1 MFKKPFTVQAQNL
14 LSKKDAK
21 ALKSQIASEYP
32 ALDPEDIEELL
43 PEGQVKL
50 LKLDTRGLLYVTELP
65 VFFDPEGRGEIFPT
79 LHTLWLYPNFMPEL
93 TIHDGVSKFVLNG
106 ADLMLPGVV
115 VPANGVA
122 GFGTVAKNQKRCIKV
137 EGNPYPI
144 AVGKMLVNQSQME
157 KMKGKG
163 LEPCHIFKDALWQY
177 SFPSGKGVPNAGF
190 AEKDDEVTKCSEL
203 SYVPGKAQVAE
214 NSTETSGD
222 VEASPKAVA
231 TDESTPKS
239 APVDETT
246 PKVAETTPKS
256 FGDIAASDL
265 SQDDLL
271 DFCFMRA
278 FTVDLVDDKSLPV
291 EASELYEKHMKPNR
305 PEGTTLDVKKSSHK
319 QIGKYLNALR
329 KAKTIDVVEKKG
341 VISVTKVVRDH
352 KVMVQFQEKFAA
364 LAGEASTS
372 NSTAPS
378 GGGKVVENLPP
389 PVVTVKWAPQKATEC
404 IFKKVGKSK
413 SELYTWEEVEN
424 VVAEYIKKSELGS
437 GSKDEPVKLDE
448 ELITAVYRVA
458 GGQKKDVTFPEQVEF
473 GEFMEKLED
482 RMKQHTVI
490 DVAGL
495 GQAVRTGPPEASLI
509 NVTLSRKGAHNVTKI
524 EHLEAYCINVPAMG
538 DDLKKKLSCTVNVEE
553 SEAKN
558 SKEKLLIVQGHC
570 EQELADYLLQK
581 YGITKSFMSVKK

>member
-21 ALKSQIASEYP
+21 ALKNQIAEEYP
-32 ALDPEDIEELL
+32 AFDSKVLEELL

-50 LKLDTRGLLYVTELP
+50 LKLDTRGLLYVTDLP
-65 VFFDPEGRGEIFPT
+65 VFFDPEGRGEIYPT
-79 LHTLWLYPNFMPEL
+79 LHTLWLHPNIMPEL

-157 KMKGKG
+157 KLKGKG
-163 LEPCHIFKDALWQY
+163 LEPTHIFKDALWMY
-177 SFPSGKGVPNAGF
+177 SGKAIPNAGF
-190 AEKDDEVTKCSEL
+190 AEKEDEVMRCSDL
-203 SYVPGKAQVAE
+203 SYVPGKTTE
-214 NSTETSGD
+214 NSSETPGD
-222 VEASPKAVA
+222 VEASPKAA
-231 TDESTPKS
+231 SADESTPKATLADES
-239 APVDETT
+239 TPKAGETT
-246 PKVAETTPKS
+246 VSGSAQ
-256 FGDIAASDL
+256 ADL

-329 KAKTIDVVEKKG
+329 KAKAIDVVEKKG

-352 KVMVQFQEKFAA
+352 KTLVQMKEKFAA
-364 LAGEASTS
+364 LAGEATTS
-372 NSTAPS
+372 NASAS
-378 GGGKVVENLPP
+378 SKVVESLPP

-424 VVAEYIKKSELGS
+424 VMLEYIKASELGS
-437 GSKDEPVKLDE
+437 SKDAPVKLDE
-448 ELITAVYRVA
+448 ELITALYRVA

-473 GEFMEKLED
+473 GELLEKLED

-524 EHLEAYCINVPAMG
+524 EHLEAYCINVQAMG

-558 SKEKLLIVQGHC
+558 SKEKFLIVQGHV
-570 EQELADYLLQK
+570 EQELADYLQQK
-581 YGITKSFMSVKK
+581 FGITKSFMSVKK